1 MPQVIEWTNPGPDD
15 IVYRFPDEDITWGA
29 QLIVHE
35 YEVAVFFRD
44 GKAYDV
50 FGAGRHTLTTLNL
63 PLITGLLSKIAGF
76 GQKPFKATVIYVS
89 TKVVAGKFGTQ
100 AQTTELAPLQVHGGF
115 WFKVDDAQLFVNEV
129 VGGQK
134 VYATE
139 DVNNYLRGFLN
150 EKIIDELSRYDLL
163 TVFTRLDETSMVVK
177 NAIID
182 YFKRIGLELTDLRFE
197 GIDTTPEYRER
208 LFWLRTGKTA
218 PEEVLRMETVKSA
231 AESLGKS
238 TGGAGLGTGMVLIP
252 QVMTPTGPSQA
263 PAAALVICPKCNAK
277 VPATSKFCPE
287 CGTTLAP
294 PSTGT
299 MTCPKCGKTIPSG
312 SKFCPECGEKIA

>member
-1 MPQVIEWTNPGPDD
+1 
-15 IVYRFPDEDITWGA
+15 
-29 QLIVHE
+29 
-35 YEVAVFFRD
+35 
-44 GKAYDV
+44 
-50 FGAGRHTLTTLNL
+50 L
-63 PLITGLLSKIAGF
+63 PLLTGLLTRIAGY
-76 GQKPFKATVIYVS
+76 GEKPFKATVIYVS
-89 TKVVAGKFGTQ
+89 TKVFAGKFGTQ

-115 WFKVDDAQLFVNEV
+115 WFKVENAQLFVNEV
-129 VGGQK
+129 VGGQQA
-134 VYATE
+134 YATAN
-139 DVNNYLRGFLN
+139 VNDYLRGFLN
-150 EKIIDELSRYDLL
+150 EKIIDELSHYDLL
-163 TVFTRLDETSMVVK
+163 TVFTRLDETSIVVK

-208 LFWLRTGKTA
+208 LFWLRTGRTA

-238 TGGAGLGTGMVLIP
+238 SGGAGLGTGMVLIP

-287 CGTTLAP
+287 CGTPLAP

-312 SKFCPECGEKIA
+312 SKFCPECGEKIE